1 MRQPSP
7 SSRVALIPAQ
17 RHAEILQ
24 ILKLD
29 GAASVQQLAE
39 RTGASISTV
48 RRDLE
53 TLEEAGFLDRSFGG
67 ASLRARALATLE
79 TGQAVASHILQG
91 EKAAIGRAAAGLVEA
106 HQAVILDSGSTVTE
120 VAHDIARR
128 ALPLT
133 VITNDLSTAQI
144 LSAGARVRLVVT
156 GGVVRPGSSTL
167 TGSPGEEL
175 LATVHA
181 DLAIIGAHAVT
192 LDGISETNLEIVRVK
207 QAILRAARRLVVV
220 ADHSKFAEPS
230 VFRVGPLAPGTILV
244 TDWRADPEILAAF
257 AEQGVEVVVAPEPA
271 P

>member
-1 MRQPSP
+1 MRHRPPSP
-7 SSRVALIPAQ
+7 RVALIPAQ

-24 ILKLD
+24 ILKVD

-53 TLEEAGFLDRSFGG
+53 ALEEAGFLDRSFGG

-91 EKAAIGRAAAGLVEA
+91 EKAAIGRAAAGLVAA

-120 VAHDIARR
+120 VAHDLARR
-128 ALPLT
+128 APPLT
-133 VITNDLSTAQI
+133 VITNDLSIAQI
-144 LSAGARVRLVVT
+144 LSAVARLRLVVT

-175 LATVHA
+175 LGTVHA

-207 QAILRAARRLVVV
+207 QAIMRAARRVVVV
-220 ADHSKFAEPS
+220 ADHSKFGEPS
-230 VFRVGPLAPGTILV
+230 VFRVGPLVRGTLLV

-257 AEQGVEVVVAPEPA
+257 AEQGVEVIVAPEPA
-271 P
+271 A